1 MSQLFNFDVSVVF
14 HFVVVVAV
22 GGDHNV
28 SGGVGLNFFRRFSI
42 LKRILS
48 NMLLSIPG
56 NWHDLVKAVLPTG
69 SDSLKNRPICIILS
83 LFKGDLYV

>member
-42 LKRILS
+42 LKQS
-48 NMLLSIPG
+48 NTNFIKYAAL
-56 NWHDLVKAVLPTG
+56 
-69 SDSLKNRPICIILS
+69 
-83 LFKGDLYV
+83 

>member
-1 MSQLFNFDVSVVF
+1 MSRLFNFDVSVVF

-42 LKRILS
+42 LKQS
-48 NMLLSIPG
+48 NTNFIKYAALYSGKLALLI
-56 NWHDLVKAVLPTG
+56 W
-69 SDSLKNRPICIILS
+69 
-83 LFKGDLYV
+83 